1 MAEHVS
7 FEMTRPFTCVV
18 AMIAAKR
25 YLPSVFRH
33 VCLQT
38 MILRGFLV
46 AVGANERPLSRVLQ
60 HVPFQN
66 MFIDGGVIEVITF
79 I

>member
-1 MAEHVS
+1 MS
-7 FEMTRPFTCVV
+7 FEVTRPITFVV

-25 YLPSVFRH
+25 YLPSMFRP
-33 VCLQT
+33 VSLQT
-38 MILRGFLV
+38 MILRGFVV
-46 AVGANERPLSRVLQ
+46 ALGANERPLSRMLQ

-66 MFIDGGVIEVITF
+66 MFIDGGVIAVITF

>member
-1 MAEHVS
+1 
-7 FEMTRPFTCVV
+7 
-18 AMIAAKR
+18 
-25 YLPSVFRH
+25 
-33 VCLQT
+33 

-66 MFIDGGVIEVITF
+66 MFIDGGVIAVITF
-79 I
+79 T

>member
-7 FEMTRPFTCVV
+7 LEMTRPIICVV

-60 HVPFQN
+60 HVLFQK
-66 MFIDGGVIEVITF
+66 MFIDGGIIAVITF